1 MLESGATDVVVR
13 TSKTVRQPE
22 SSWPVF
28 TWRTRGRQ
36 RNLSNLTVPVGTQP
50 VGIDEEKKADIL
62 VMMDLFSARRE
73 TRLFYQSLQVTQ

>member
-13 TSKTVRQPE
+13 TSQTVRQPE

-73 TRLFYQSLQVTQ
+73 ARLFYQSLQVTQ

>member
-73 TRLFYQSLQVTQ
+73 ARLFYQSLQVTQ

>member
-22 SSWPVF
+22 SSCPVF

-73 TRLFYQSLQVTQ
+73 ARLFYQSLQVTQ